1 MHVVRTSSGAIKSA
15 ELASSLGA
23 MVLGA
28 GLALVAPANLRA
40 YGMPLLVFGL
50 LVHGIGMT
58 LKFRLEGRESPPLWW
73 ERILFWLCWASLAAL
88 GLWVAVGFV
97 SR

>member
-1 MHVVRTSSGAIKSA
+1 
-15 ELASSLGA
+15 

-28 GLALVAPANLRA
+28 GLALVAPATLRA
-40 YGMPLLVFGL
+40 YGVPLLVLGL

-73 ERILFWLCWASLAAL
+73 ERILF
-88 GLWVAVGFV
+88 
-97 SR
+97 